1 MPSRLRAGDC
11 EAEFGALEAERE
23 AKTRQ
28 RRSPGRKRRKTL
40 GELVTSGAGKHRR
53 LLRQL
58 LFVVSRVAHQPIKV
72 ARVEPL
78 DFLFDDAVVVL
89 LVRI

>member
-11 EAEFGALEAERE
+11 EAEFGALEAERG

-28 RRSPGRKRRKTL
+28 RRSPGKRRKTL

-58 LFVVSRVAHQPIKV
+58 LFVVSRVAHQSIKV

-78 DFLFDDAVVVL
+78 DFLFDGAVVVL
-89 LVRI
+89 VVWI